1 MQMSGV
7 ELRAGTQGDGALEV
21 LGVVLV
27 IGNGLPV
34 SVEIVQAGVPP
45 GGVPLGGD
53 ASDAV
58 GSDDVSV
65 RDGPLLSKRVRFV
78 LPGRALP
85 SWDNKFTVRI
95 RFRVTHIRR
104 SRGKGAERQSIR

>member
-1 MQMSGV
+1 
-7 ELRAGTQGDGALEV
+7 
-21 LGVVLV
+21 
-27 IGNGLPV
+27 
-34 SVEIVQAGVPP
+34 
-45 GGVPLGGD
+45 
-53 ASDAV
+53 
-58 GSDDVSV
+58 
-65 RDGPLLSKRVRFV
+65 VRFV